1 MRYNVISTDDHF
13 VEPAD
18 LWQSRVP
25 EAMKD
30 AAPKAVLE
38 DDGFE
43 SWYMDNK
50 RVRPVGYSSIAGKK
64 DGVLQRPKTFADMR
78 PGCYDPAE
86 RLKDMDFDGV
96 DAQVLYPNVAGLGGQ
111 GLLHIQDIP
120 TRLACVRAYN
130 DGLAD
135 WCSTDWGRFLPNCL
149 IPMWD
154 IALIPD
160 EISRAA
166 KLGHKGIVFAGAPEN
181 LGYPAIWDRYW
192 DPLWSAA
199 QDVGIPVALHI
210 GGNAPT
216 QDASRAQPVD
226 RPQYMNSGFGA
237 VYTIA
242 GNITIMSNILFS
254 GILQRFPKVKIV
266 SVESGVGW
274 IPYLLET
281 ADHQWEEHNIGTTT
295 DYTDRPSDLFRR
307 HIYTNIWFEKEGI
320 KDRHYIGINNIMWE
334 CDYPHPTGIW
344 PRTKEYIADVLEG
357 IPDDERELILWKN
370 AVALYQLSA
379 S

>member
-1 MRYNVISTDDHF
+1 M
-13 VEPAD
+13 
-18 LWQSRVP
+18 
-25 EAMKD
+25 
-30 AAPKAVLE
+30 
-38 DDGFE
+38 
-43 SWYMDNK
+43 
-50 RVRPVGYSSIAGKK
+50 
-64 DGVLQRPKTFADMR
+64 LQRPKTFADMR

-199 QDVGIPVALHI
+199 QDVGIPRGPPHRRQRPDARRVTSA
-210 GGNAPT
+210 
-216 QDASRAQPVD
+216 ASRPAAVHELGLWRGLHHRRQHHHHVQHPLLGDSPALSQGEDRVSGERRGLDPVPSRDRRPSVGGAQH
-226 RPQYMNSGFGA
+226 R
-237 VYTIA
+237 
-242 GNITIMSNILFS
+242 
-254 GILQRFPKVKIV
+254 
-266 SVESGVGW
+266 
-274 IPYLLET
+274 
-281 ADHQWEEHNIGTTT
+281 TTT